1 MDEDIAIIDKNTR
14 KEKII
19 IFFKEKKKLLLSII
33 STIVI
38 LLIIFFSYS
47 EYIKQKRT
55 KISDEYNSLI
65 IEYSETNK
73 EFTKK
78 GLVRLINEKDPTYS
92 PLSLYFIIDNSLIPE
107 QDKINNLFDKIIDET
122 PLNKEI
128 KNLIIYKKAVFNSE
142 NISENQLLDIL
153 NPIINSE
160 SIWKSH
166 ALYLVAEYFYAKD
179 EKQKSKEFFNQIIS
193 LENVNQDFK
202 IKAQKR
208 LNRDLSE

>member
-78 GLVRLINEKDPTYS
+78 
-92 PLSLYFIIDNSLIPE
+92 
-107 QDKINNLFDKIIDET
+107 
-122 PLNKEI
+122 
-128 KNLIIYKKAVFNSE
+128 A
-142 NISENQLLDIL
+142 
-153 NPIINSE
+153 
-160 SIWKSH
+160 
-166 ALYLVAEYFYAKD
+166 
-179 EKQKSKEFFNQIIS
+179 
-193 LENVNQDFK
+193 
-202 IKAQKR
+202 
-208 LNRDLSE
+208 